1 MEEKKKFIFFQ
12 WESSELWIID
22 LITQMVFILAGREKW
37 GQLIS
42 LKVVMCIYYGQMGW
56 NNMNLSLFFLSH
68 GSGLVF

>member
-12 WESSELWIID
+12 WESSELWITD

-42 LKVVMCIYYGQMGW
+42 LKVIMCI
-56 NNMNLSLFFLSH
+56 
-68 GSGLVF
+68 